1 MAKKM
6 WNAVV
11 AGGAV
16 AVFTAMAAAPTDAAT
31 GGVSYSQVTVNGGKP
46 IVIGIQEV
54 VSVPVT
60 FRMTTSRTWAW
71 PPLFLLYRGK
81 LGEMGSD
88 TLYSGFGYSDD
99 ACPTEGKGNCVVD
112 DGVLDID
119 PKSHIEGNGYAGTW
133 KSCARLSLPGGD
145 SVYTDLKHPVQVQRA
160 TRVTVNAAPEPV
172 LFGKTITVTG
182 KVTLANWEK
191 HTYQGYAGR
200 TVSLQFKADGT
211 SSYKTV
217 KKVTSSST
225 GALKT
230 TVKATESG
238 TWRWNYYG
246 NSTAGAKASAGDH
259 VVVSPGVREMHG
271 PRVMHAAG

>member
-1 MAKKM
+1 MAKKL

-11 AGGAV
+11 AGGAA

-46 IVIGIQEV
+46 IVIGIQDEV
-54 VSVPVT
+54 TVPVT
-60 FRMTTSRTWAW
+60 FRMTTSRTWHW
-71 PPLFLLYRGK
+71 QPLVYLFRK
-81 LGEMGSD
+81 KADFWESD
-88 TLYSGFGYSDD
+88 DISSGFGASDHS
-99 ACPTEGKGNCVVD
+99 CPTEGKGSCVID
-112 DGVLDID
+112 DGQLSID
-119 PKSHIEGNGYAGTW
+119 PKAIESNAAAGAW
-133 KSCARLSLPGGD
+133 KSAAYLSLPGGD
-145 SVYTDLKHPVQVQRA
+145 GVSTNLNHTVQVRRA

-191 HTYQGYAGR
+191 HAYQGYAGR
-200 TVSLQFKADGT
+200 TVSLQFKADGA

-230 TVKATESG
+230 TVKATDSG

-246 NSTAGAKASAGDH
+246 NSTAGAKASTGDH
-259 VVVSPGVREMHG
+259 VVVSSGV
-271 PRVMHAAG
+271 RVMHAAR